1 MQESRSMLVVDDEPQ
16 VCEVIA
22 NLFSTRGYS
31 CQTAGSG
38 QEALSIFQK
47 FHPQVV
53 LSDVVMPNM
62 NGLDVARYILQSSP
76 EIAVILMTGTDSMD
90 MAIQALRLGVSDFL
104 LKPFDFKTAER
115 SVREAVSKKQALVKR
130 EQEMLRLRYQLQ
142 EVATQSRSIAFAT
155 MESFCKT
162 LELRDIETFAH
173 VQRVSNY
180 AYFLARKMGL
190 SAGAIDSI
198 RLGALL
204 HDIGKVVVPDRVL
217 FKPGPLNPDEWEVMK
232 KHVDAGYSIVTEI
245 PGLEEGAKIVIQ
257 HHEQYGGGGYPHGL
271 RGEQICL
278 GARIFAVVDTYDA
291 ITNDRPYRKM
301 RSDAVARNEIRNGSG
316 SQYDPKAVEAF
327 LAIPSAEWIQAG
339 RRNVKREM
347 GATFM
352 FPARVKNSKDEL
364 ETAVLEEFPVA
375 VS

>member
-62 NGLDVARYILQSSP
+62 NGLDVARNILQSSP
-76 EIAVILMTGTDSMD
+76 EIAVILMTGTESMD

-190 SAGAIDSI
+190 SAGAIDNI

-257 HHEQYGGGGYPHGL
+257 HHEQYDGGGYPHGL

-316 SQYDPKAVEAF
+316 SQYDPKTVEAF

>member
-76 EIAVILMTGTDSMD
+76 EIAVILMTGTESMD

-245 PGLEEGAKIVIQ
+245 PGLEEGAKIVVQ
-257 HHEQYGGGGYPHGL
+257 HHEQYGVGGYPHGL

>member
-76 EIAVILMTGTDSMD
+76 EIAVILMTGTDSID

-327 LAIPSAEWIQAG
+327 LAIPSAEWMQAG